1 MQRIYN
7 FFLISKGS
15 DNAELYYLKSHILF
29 SLKKIM
35 YTNFPRKSSKNKKKI
50 SNILILKWENLENTL
65 EECPIKYSV

>member
-29 SLKKIM
+29 SLKK
-35 YTNFPRKSSKNKKKI
+35 NNVHKLS
-50 SNILILKWENLENTL
+50 
-65 EECPIKYSV
+65 